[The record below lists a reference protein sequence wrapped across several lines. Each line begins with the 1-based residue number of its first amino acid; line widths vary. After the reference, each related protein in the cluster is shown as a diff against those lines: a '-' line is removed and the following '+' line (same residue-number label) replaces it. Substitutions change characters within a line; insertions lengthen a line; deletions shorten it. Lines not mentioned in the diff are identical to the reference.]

1 MVMLAVRLEQH
12 GRMPVV
18 AEVPEPVLT
27 EDDDVIVAVEGAGV
41 CRTDLH
47 AIHGELADVFPTP
60 MPFTLGHEVAGA
72 VVQKGSAARGVDLGT
87 KVVLHPLMTCGL
99 CRACRRGEDQHCAEG
114 QFVGL
119 AVDGGMAQ
127 FVRTNA
133 RALVPLASTTD
144 THEVAP
150 LADAGITAYHALR
163 REVAQ
168 LSAES
173 VAVVM
178 GCGGLGH
185 LGIQMLRA
193 MSDCIIVAV
202 DPKEAARDLAKSVG
216 ADHVAGD
223 DVAEVVAEASRGDGA
238 AAVFDFVG
246 EGDAPALSVSLL
258 GARGLYSAVGYGGT
272 SSIPTMELV
281 LKELRVQGNM
291 VGTYQDL
298 AELIALYERGLL
310 QSHVVSYPLAD
321 AHRAFDDLERGLV
334 RGRAV
339 LTP

>member
-1 MVMLAVRLEQH
+1 MLAVRLEQY
-12 GRMPVV
+12 GQIPVV
-18 AEVPEPVLT
+18 ADVPEPVLQGA
-27 EDDDVIVAVEGAGV
+27 DDVIVAVEGAGV

-47 AIHGELADVFPTP
+47 AVHGELADVFPTP
-60 MPFTLGHEVAGA
+60 LPFTLGHEVAGV
-72 VVQKGSAARGVDLGT
+72 VVQKGADARGVDIGT

-114 QFVGL
+114 KFVGL

-144 THEVAP
+144 TREVAP

-163 REVAQ
+163 REVAH
-168 LSAES
+168 LSSES
-173 VAVVM
+173 VAVIL

-185 LGIQMLRA
+185 LAIQMLRA
-193 MSDCIIVAV
+193 MSDCVIVAV

-216 ADHVAGD
+216 ADHVAGED
-223 DVAEVVAEASRGDGA
+223 AGEVVAEVSRGAGA
-238 AAVFDFVG
+238 TAVFDFVG
-246 EGDAPALSVSLL
+246 EGDAPALGVSLL
-258 GARGLYSAVGYGGT
+258 GAQGLYSAVGYGGT

-310 QSHVVSYPLAD
+310 RSHVVPYPLAE
-321 AHRAFDDLERGLV
+321 AHRAFDDLEKGLV

-339 LTP
+339 LVP